1 MHISN
6 LKIGT
11 RLALGFAIVLAL
23 LVAASLF
30 GMYELR
36 AIAKANRDTLE
47 IPLSKERLAADW
59 SRNTFGSIR
68 RTSALA
74 KSSDNSLAAYF
85 AKDIEQTTKSSTE
98 VIKQIEPLLDNEE
111 EKQLF
116 ATIGQVRKRYTD
128 SRNAVMQQKAA
139 GNLVEAERLF
149 NQEYGPS
156 AQQYEDSLQTFVA
169 LQRREIDAAKDAID
183 QTYQRSTQL
192 LIAMAVMGV
201 LAGAAC
207 AVFTSR
213 GIVRPISYAVR
224 VADTVAGGDLTQ
236 DIQVR
241 SKDET
246 GHLLAALRTMNTKL
260 AQTVAGIRSGSETI
274 SSASSQIA
282 AGNADLSSRTEE
294 QAASLEETAA
304 SMEEMASTV
313 KQNADNARQANQM
326 AAKASEVAERG
337 GVAVAEVVQTMN
349 AISASSRKIS
359 EIVSVIDGIAFQT
372 NILALNAA
380 VEAARAGDQGKGF
393 AVVAGEVR
401 TLAQRSAS
409 AAKEIKSLIEDS
421 TGKVHL
427 GAGQVERAGATM
439 QEIVD
444 SVKRVTGIMGEITM
458 ASDEQSRG
466 VDQVNIA
473 ISQMDEVTQQNA
485 ALVEQSAAA
494 AGAMQDQAAELVR
507 AVAAFRIGGTQSMS
521 VTMIDTR
528 PGMLSLAA

>member
-1 MHISN
+1 VHLSN
-6 LKIGT
+6 LKIST

-23 LVAASLF
+23 LIAASLF
-30 GMYELR
+30 GMYQLR
-36 AIAKANRDTLE
+36 AIAHANRVTLE
-47 IPLSKERLAADW
+47 KPLTKERLAADW

-74 KSSDNSLAAYF
+74 KSSDDSLAAYF
-85 AKDIEQTTKSSTE
+85 AKDVEQTTKSSTE
-98 VIKQIEPLLDNEE
+98 LIKQIEALLDNDE
-111 EKQLF
+111 EKTLF
-116 ATIGQVRKRYTD
+116 TAIGQVRKRYTD
-128 SRNAVMQQKAA
+128 SRNAVMQQKTK
-139 GNLVEAERLF
+139 GNLAEAERIF

-156 AQQYEDSLQTFVA
+156 AQQYEESLQTFVA
-169 LQRREIDAAKDAID
+169 VQRRSIDAAKDAID
-183 QTYQRSTQL
+183 QTYHRSTQL
-192 LIAMAVMGV
+192 LIAMAIMGV
-201 LAGAAC
+201 ALGAAC
-207 AVFTSR
+207 AVVISR

-224 VADTVAGGDLTQ
+224 VADAVANGDLTQ
-236 DIQVR
+236 DIAVR

-246 GHLLAALRTMNTKL
+246 GRLLSALRTMNTKL

-326 AAKASEVAERG
+326 AAKASEVAQRG
-337 GVAVAEVVQTMN
+337 GAAVAEVVQTMN
-349 AISASSRKIS
+349 AISASSRKIGD
-359 EIVSVIDGIAFQT
+359 IVSVIDGIAFQT

-421 TGKVHL
+421 TGKVQL

-444 SVKRVTGIMGEITM
+444 SVTRVTDIMGEITM
-458 ASDEQSRG
+458 ASDEQARG
-466 VDQVNIA
+466 VDQVNTA

-507 AVAAFRIGGTQSMS
+507 AVAAFKVGEAQSMDVIAARS
-521 VTMIDTR
+521 
-528 PGMLSLAA
+528 GLLNLAAA